1 MHHLLHWSIAALL
14 AGNTLDSASSYGKYE
29 TNPLLGQHTFN
40 STSIAIKFGMVGALV
55 AGEKIYLHKHPEHA
69 TLRTI
74 EIVNFTSAA
83 LLTGVAVRNWR
94 EVK

>member
-14 AGNTLDSASSYGKYE
+14 AGNSLDSASSWGKQE

-40 STSIAIKFGMVGALV
+40 STSATLKFGMVGALIV
-55 AGEKIYLHKHPEHA
+55 GEKFYLHSHPERA
-69 TLRTI
+69 TVRTV

-94 EVK
+94 IEK